1 MLAVFTSY
9 DLILTPTLALPPVP
23 LGWHFQ
29 GADVEPMAVMA
40 NAARFTPFAS
50 VANLTGQPVA
60 ALPLSWNEGLTI
72 GVSAFGRPYDEAT
85 LFRYNAQIEA
95 ARPWADRRPPSWRER

>member
-1 MLAVFTSY
+1 
-9 DLILTPTLALPPVP
+9 
-23 LGWHFQ
+23 
-29 GADVEPMAVMA
+29 MAVMA

-60 ALPLSWNEGLTI
+60 ALPLSWHEGLPI

-85 LFRYNAQIEA
+85 LFRYSAQIEA
-95 ARPWADRRPPSWRER
+95 ARPWADRRPPS